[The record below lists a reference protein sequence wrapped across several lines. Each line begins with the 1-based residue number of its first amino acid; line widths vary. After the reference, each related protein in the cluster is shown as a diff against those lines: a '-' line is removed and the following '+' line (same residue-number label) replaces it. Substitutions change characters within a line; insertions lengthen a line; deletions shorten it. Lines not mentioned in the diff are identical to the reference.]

1 MATFTDRVGRSL
13 RGFRRRNLRSRA
25 GATKPGAG
33 TLSPPFARRNTDA
46 ASDGSP
52 AWRNWPASRAW
63 SATDRRLFE
72 LVADR
77 DWPGPERVLPRL
89 SRSANH
95 GRLWFA
101 VAGAM
106 ALADTPRSRRAAA
119 RGLASLAVA
128 SATVNT
134 LGKQAVRRERPLLEG
149 VPLIRQLHRQP
160 VTTSF
165 PSGHAAS
172 AAAFV
177 TGVALES
184 PRWGA
189 AVAPLA
195 AAVAFS
201 RVYTGVHYP
210 SDVLVGAA
218 LGVGSA
224 FAVRGIA
231 PTRSQLPSP
240 GRPLADAPAM
250 PEGSGLVLVA
260 NSTSGS
266 RLEDS
271 DLFPGTSLLEG
282 NRGEHSES
290 AGQEESA
297 EPLEPPALAVVRSM
311 LPKAEII
318 TCDPK
323 SDDIVGALEDAAQ
336 RAAELGGA
344 LGVCGGDGTVNAA
357 AVCAKRAGVPLAV
370 LPGGTHNH
378 FAFDLGI
385 EEFADTCRAVQSGD
399 AVAVDLGRFTP
410 QPGAAPG
417 AEEVVRAADADEASG
432 LEAERALRSPVPPEP
447 GPGTAAPV
455 LRPGEPG
462 YFLNTF
468 SLGAYP
474 ELVRI
479 RERWAHRIGPWPAG
493 VLAALR
499 VLQTSGPVE
508 AGLGGK
514 ERALWLLFAG
524 NCAYKVGMA
533 PVRRHDLADGMLD
546 VRLVKAGRWA
556 RTRLFIAA
564 LTSAVDRSPLH
575 STTRLRRLMITDI
588 PPGTHLSYDGEVAR
602 APGRLLLDKEHEAL
616 RVYRPLN
623 V

>member
-1 MATFTDRVGRSL
+1 MSTFTDRVGR
-13 RGFRRRNLRSRA
+13 GLRSLSRSRPQGLRDLKGASAHGRTRA
-25 GATKPGAG
+25 ATAS
-33 TLSPPFARRNTDA
+33 SPPSGTR
-46 ASDGSP
+46 S
-52 AWRNWPASRAW
+52 WRDWPASRAW
-63 SATDRRLFE
+63 SAADRRVFE
-72 LVADR
+72 IVARR
-77 DWPGPERVLPRL
+77 DWPGPERVLPGL
-89 SRSANH
+89 SRSANQ

-101 VAGAM
+101 VAGAI
-106 ALADTPRSRRAAA
+106 ALSNTPRARRCAA

-134 LGKQAVRRERPLLEG
+134 LGKRSVRRDRPLLDA
-149 VPLIRQLHRQP
+149 VPLIRQLNRQP

-189 AVAPLA
+189 AVAPIA

-224 FAVRGIA
+224 FAVRGVA

-260 NSTSGS
+260 NSSSGS
-266 RLEDS
+266 RMD
-271 DLFPGTSLLEG
+271 DFGPGTGAVRADLVKPAEAA
-282 NRGEHSES
+282 EA
-290 AGQEESA
+290 AGAAQAAEE
-297 EPLEPPALAVVRSM
+297 PAALSVVRNM
-311 LPKAEII
+311 LPKAEIV

-323 SDDIVGALEDAAQ
+323 SGGLPGALTEAAQ

-357 AVCAKRAGVPLAV
+357 AARAVRAGVPLAV

-385 EEFADTCRAVQSGD
+385 EEFADTCRAVQTGQ

-410 QPGAAPG
+410 QP
-417 AEEVVRAADADEASG
+417 
-432 LEAERALRSPVPPEP
+432 EP
-447 GPGTAAPV
+447 GGRLPERGQEQ
-455 LRPGEPG
+455 EPG

-499 VLQTSGPVE
+499 VLRTSGPVE

-524 NCAYKVGMA
+524 NCAYRVGMA

-546 VRLVKAGRWA
+546 VRIVKAGRWA

-575 STTRLRRLMITDI
+575 STARLRRLMISDI
-588 PPGTHLSYDGEVAR
+588 PPGTHLTYDGEVAR
-602 APGRLLLDKEHEAL
+602 APGRLLLDKQHEAL
-616 RVYRPLN
+616 TVYRPLD

>member
-1 MATFTDRVGRSL
+1 M
-13 RGFRRRNLRSRA
+13 
-25 GATKPGAG
+25 
-33 TLSPPFARRNTDA
+33 
-46 ASDGSP
+46 
-52 AWRNWPASRAW
+52 
-63 SATDRRLFE
+63 
-72 LVADR
+72 
-77 DWPGPERVLPRL
+77 LPRL

-101 VAGAM
+101 VAGAI
-106 ALADTPRSRRAAA
+106 ALSGTPRAGRCAA

-134 LGKQAVRRERPLLEG
+134 LGKRSVRRDRPLLDT
-149 VPLIRQLHRQP
+149 VPLIRQLQRQP

-250 PEGSGLVLVA
+250 PDGAGLVLVA

-266 RLEDS
+266 RTDDHDAS
-271 DLFPGTSLLEG
+271 GGTTPAAF
-282 NRGEHSES
+282 S
-290 AGQEESA
+290 AGASDPA
-297 EPLEPPALAVVRSM
+297 DPVEPADLGLVRNM

-318 TCDPK
+318 TCDPR
-323 SDDIVGALEDAAQ
+323 SGGLGYALRDAAQ
-336 RAAELGGA
+336 QAAELGGA

-357 AVCAKRAGVPLAV
+357 AVCAVRAGVPLAV

-378 FAFDLGI
+378 FAFDLGV
-385 EEFADTCRAVQSGD
+385 EEFADACRAVQSGD

-410 QPGAAPG
+410 QP
-417 AEEVVRAADADEASG
+417 
-432 LEAERALRSPVPPEP
+432 EP
-447 GPGTAAPV
+447 GGGKAAQ
-455 LRPGEPG
+455 EPG

-479 RERWAHRIGPWPAG
+479 RERWAHRVGPWPAG

-499 VLQTSGPVE
+499 VLRTSGPVE

-524 NCAYKVGMA
+524 NCAYRVGMA

-546 VRLVKAGRWA
+546 VRIVKAGRWA

-575 STTRLRRLMITDI
+575 STTRLRRLMISDI

-602 APGRLLLDKEHEAL
+602 APGRLLLDKHHEAL
-616 RVYRPLN
+616 RVYRPLS

>member
-1 MATFTDRVGRSL
+1 MADITGRVGQGLRSL
-13 RGFRRRNLRSRA
+13 RRQQTPATAVQRVRA
-25 GATKPGAG
+25 LLQRPGTGAAATPLKATSARQRGAS
-33 TLSPPFARRNTDA
+33 TIPS
-46 ASDGSP
+46 
-52 AWRNWPASRAW
+52 WRDWPALKAW
-63 SATDRRLFE
+63 SSADRSVFE
-72 LVADR
+72 LVASR
-77 DWPGPERVLPRL
+77 DWPGPERILPRL

-101 VAGAM
+101 VAGAV
-106 ALADTPRSRRAAA
+106 ALSNTPRARRCAA

-134 LGKQAVRRERPLLEG
+134 LGKRSVRRQRPLLDG

-172 AAAFV
+172 AAAFA

-224 FAVRGIA
+224 FAVRGVA

-240 GRPLADAPAM
+240 GRPLVDAPAM
-250 PEGSGLVLVA
+250 PEGLGLVLVA

-266 RLEDS
+266 RVEEPD
-271 DLFPGTSLLEG
+271 
-282 NRGEHSES
+282 GEPDPD
-290 AGQEESA
+290 A
-297 EPLEPPALAVVRSM
+297 EPEEPATLGVVRSM

-318 TCDPK
+318 TCDPR
-323 SDDIVGALEDAAQ
+323 SGQLGEVLEQAADRAAQ
-336 RAAELGGA
+336 LGGA
-344 LGVCGGDGTVNAA
+344 LGVCGGDGTVNTAATA
-357 AVCAKRAGVPLAV
+357 AVRADVPLAV

-378 FAFDLGI
+378 FAYDLGI
-385 EEFADTCRAVQSGD
+385 EEFADTCRAVQRGD
-399 AVAVDLGRFTP
+399 AVAVDLGRFRA
-410 QPGAAPG
+410 QPGSTADQG
-417 AEEVVRAADADEASG
+417 EEGRTS
-432 LEAERALRSPVPPEP
+432 
-447 GPGTAAPV
+447 
-455 LRPGEPG
+455 G

-474 ELVRI
+474 ELVRL

-493 VLAALR
+493 VLAALH
-499 VLQTSGPVE
+499 VLRTSGPVE

-524 NCAYKVGMA
+524 NCAYRVGMA
-533 PVRRHDLADGMLD
+533 PVRRHDLADGQLD

-556 RTRLFIAA
+556 RMRLFVAA

-575 STTRLRRLMITDI
+575 STTRLRRLVISDI
-588 PPGTHLSYDGEVAR
+588 PPGTHLTYDGEVAK
-602 APGRLLLDKEHEAL
+602 APGRLLLDKQHEAL
-616 RVYRPLN
+616 TVYRPLDM
-623 V
+623 